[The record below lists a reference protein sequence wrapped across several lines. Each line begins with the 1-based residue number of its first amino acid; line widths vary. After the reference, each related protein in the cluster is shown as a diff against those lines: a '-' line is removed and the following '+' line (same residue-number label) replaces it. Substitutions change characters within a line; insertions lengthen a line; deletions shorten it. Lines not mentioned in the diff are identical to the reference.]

1 MWRAPMVARRM
12 SSVGQRL
19 SRKSRERLL
28 EIAREAIFLRLQR
41 GSVPPFTVVEPELH
55 TPAGAFVSL
64 HLEGQLRGCI
74 GTLHGERPLHET
86 VVDMAIEAATNDPRF
101 PALSSKDLARTDIEV
116 SVLTPFSPITPT
128 EIVPGRHGLY
138 VVRGPRRG
146 VLLPQVAT
154 QYSWSR
160 DKLLAEICRKAGV
173 PDDAWKDKE
182 TRLFA
187 FEAEVFS
194 NVSLNE
200 S

>member
-1 MWRAPMVARRM
+1 MVARRM
-12 SSVGQRL
+12 STGGPKL
-19 SRKSRERLL
+19 TKKSRERLL
-28 EIAREAIFLRLQR
+28 EIAREAIFQRLQR
-41 GSVPPFTVVEPELH
+41 GSVPPFSVSEPELQ

-74 GTLHGERPLHET
+74 GTLHGERALHET

-101 PALSSKDLARTDIEV
+101 PALSSKDLGRTDIEV
-116 SVLTPFSPITPT
+116 SVLTPFMPIAPADV
-128 EIVPGRHGLY
+128 VPGKHGLY
-138 VVRGPRRG
+138 LAKGARRG

-154 QYSWSR
+154 QYGWTR
-160 DKLLAEICRKAGV
+160 EKLLAEICRKAGL
-173 PDDAWKDKE
+173 PDDAWKDKD

-194 NVSLNE
+194 NESLA